1 MERRLPLDEAE
12 ETPPIVV
19 RKEVKTSEQLKAE
32 QEMLANLEKESFIL
46 NYPLIFLTN
55 WYLLYV

>member
-1 MERRLPLDEAE
+1 MERLPLDED

>member
-1 MERRLPLDEAE
+1 MEPPLPLDED

>member
-1 MERRLPLDEAE
+1 MEQRLPLDEDG
-12 ETPPIVV
+12 TPPIVV

-46 NYPLIFLTN
+46 NFPLVI
-55 WYLLYV
+55 YD

>member
-1 MERRLPLDEAE
+1 MERRLPLDGD